1 MNKKLFIIIYFICV
15 IIPTIAYGQNVVTLN
30 PQNDVQHIYLQG
42 TTKSS
47 GPQSVLYGY
56 RHLLRPTNDP
66 YTFYNE
72 ICISYSFSYED
83 KGRGR
88 ILNVTNQNANV
99 YVVFYDIY
107 GNAIETRNIE
117 VKPRTFSRIM
127 PPKNG
132 TTCGFVQ
139 CSLTALY

>member
-1 MNKKLFIIIYFICV
+1 MRKLIIG
-15 IIPTIAYGQNVVTLN
+15 IIFTIISSYAYGQNVVTLN
-30 PQNDVQHIYLQG
+30 PQSEVQHIYLQG
-42 TTKSS
+42 ITKSS
-47 GPQSVLYGY
+47 GSQSVLYGY

-66 YTFYNE
+66 YSFYSE
-72 ICISYSFSYED
+72 ICISYSFNHGD

-99 YVVFYDIY
+99 YVIFYDNY

-117 VKPRTFSRIM
+117 IKPRTFSRIM

-132 TTCGFVQ
+132 TSCGFVQ
-139 CSLTALY
+139 CTLTALY